1 MAEQVYQPRNP
12 KASPLWRCVDA
23 HFEEFLQVYSE
34 RYQPRYGVLRDVIP
48 EVVGKFLE
56 CGDLEKGFARV
67 RCPECRHEFL
77 VAFSCKARWF
87 CPSCH
92 QKKVLFFGEFLAGDV
107 LAPVPHRHWILALPK
122 MLRPYFKFHR
132 ALLKDLCRI
141 AHQCLTEYFRSA
153 VGLPEAVPA
162 AVMVIHTFGEYLV
175 DFHPHLH
182 ALVADG
188 LFDPQGGF
196 HPLPEEIVLWALE
209 EMFRRRVIAF
219 LVDQELLPRDRAEML
234 LSWQHSGFS
243 LHRSRRVGHEERE
256 DLEQIARYILRNP
269 FSTAKM
275 HFEPGAGSVLYRS
288 RMNKKQGGNFAAL
301 SPTDFIAAVT
311 QHIPDKGFQLVRY
324 YGWYSNKARGVRA
337 KTGAA
342 QAEDSAQGHEPDRAP
357 TSAQWRRLIAKIW
370 EADPLTCPDCGAEMR
385 ILAFIEEDRVIGR
398 ILRHLGLLPDASR
411 GPPLQEPVYE
421 PIYNDLPAVEEE
433 DVVYQPF

>member
-1 MAEQVYQPRNP
+1 V
-12 KASPLWRCVDA
+12 SIWSS
-23 HFEEFLQVYSE
+23 H
-34 RYQPRYGVLRDVIP
+34 
-48 EVVGKFLE
+48 
-56 CGDLEKGFARV
+56 
-67 RCPECRHEFL
+67 
-77 VAFSCKARWF
+77 
-87 CPSCH
+87 
-92 QKKVLFFGEFLAGDV
+92 
-107 LAPVPHRHWILALPK
+107 
-122 MLRPYFKFHR
+122 PY
-132 ALLKDLCRI
+132 
-141 AHQCLTEYFRSA
+141 
-153 VGLPEAVPA
+153 
-162 AVMVIHTFGEYLV
+162 
-175 DFHPHLH
+175 LH

-196 HPLPEEIVLWALE
+196 HPLPEEIVLWPLE

-275 HFEPGAGSVLYRS
+275 PFEPGAGSVLYRS
-288 RMNKKQGGNFAAL
+288 GMKTRSRAAT
-301 SPTDFIAAVT
+301 SRRSRPPTSSRRAPKTF
-311 QHIPDKGFQLVRY
+311 PELVRY
-324 YGWYSNKARGVRA
+324 YAWYSNKARGVRA